1 MGLNLALCVCLL
13 AGGLVLGCS
22 PIRVINAT
30 VRPSSY
36 TVTRDVPYGDL
47 ARQRLDV
54 YRPAGAPGPLPVVIF
69 FYGGSWQRGSKDS
82 YPFLGDAL
90 TSRGIVTVIPDYRV
104 YPEVKFPAFVDDG
117 ARVVRWVRDHAVE
130 IGADP
135 SRIYLMGHSAG
146 AHIAALLAL
155 DARYLEAVGL
165 ERSSVRG
172 MIGLSGPYD
181 FLPFHSETIRTLFGP
196 EAGWPQTQPINFVD
210 GKAPPMLLLTGNW
223 DKTVSPGNTRRM
235 VARICERGGNAR
247 ARFYRG
253 IGHSLL
259 IGSIAWPLRLIVPVL
274 SDVTKF
280 IAEH

>member
-1 MGLNLALCVCLL
+1 MGVNLALWLVFV
-13 AGGLVLGCS
+13 GGLVLGCS

-30 VRPSSY
+30 VRPSTY
-36 TVTRDVPYGDL
+36 TLARDLPYGEL

-54 YRPAGAPGPLPVVIF
+54 YRPAARTEPLPVVIF
-69 FYGGSWQRGSKDS
+69 LYGGSWQRGSKET
-82 YPFLGDAL
+82 YPFIGDAL
-90 TSRGIVTVIPDYRV
+90 TSRGLVAVVPDYRV
-104 YPEVKFPAFVDDG
+104 YPEVKFPAFVEDG
-117 ARVVRWVRDHAVE
+117 ARVVRWVRDHAAE
-130 IGADP
+130 IGGDP
-135 SRIYLMGHSAG
+135 ERIYLMGHSAG
-146 AHIAALLAL
+146 AHIAALLVL
-155 DARYLEAVGL
+155 DPHYLRAVGL

-181 FLPFHSETIRTLFGP
+181 FLPFHSETIRTLFGSP
-196 EAGWPQTQPINFVD
+196 NGWAETQPINFVD

-223 DKTVSPGNTRRM
+223 DDTVSPGNTRRM

-247 ARFYRG
+247 AVFYRG

-259 IGSIAWPLRLIVPVL
+259 IASIARPFRLVAPVL